1 MWNALTGISVV
12 IVTST
17 IVILTIL
24 TNDHLDLPDP
34 VVAQAG
40 VVFKVELLQSG
51 DDGNE
56 QFGAPER
63 HSERHHNLHCQVR
76 H

>member
-1 MWNALTGISVV
+1 MERSDRHLCHNCHL
-12 IVTST
+12 
-17 IVILTIL
+17 
-24 TNDHLDLPDP
+24 DHLDLPDP